1 MDALSQF
8 ILDAAGSPWAILAVA
23 GLIILDGIIPLVP
36 SESIVIGLAA
46 VGVGTGHSSLLILG
60 VVAAAAAWVGDN
72 LAYEIGRAIGIS
84 RFRWMHRPWF
94 SKAMAKA
101 GAALDRRVSSAVLA
115 GRFVPGGRVA
125 ISLVAG
131 ATRIPRR
138 VYRPLTVASSTLW
151 AIYSL
156 VIGTIGGAWV
166 AAHPIL
172 GVALAI
178 GLGMV
183 VGLLVDQ
190 VLALIRRRRAARI
203 RPAAITAAADREP
216 TPVG

>member
-1 MDALSQF
+1 MDVLSQF
-8 ILDAAGSPWAILAVA
+8 ILAAAGSPWVLLAVA
-23 GLIILDGIIPLVP
+23 ALIIIDGIFPLVP

-46 VGVGTGHSSLLILG
+46 IGVGTGHPSLLILG
-60 VVAAAAAWVGDN
+60 IVAAAAAWVGDN
-72 LAYEIGRAIGIS
+72 LAYEIGRGIGIT

-94 SKAMAKA
+94 TKAMTKA
-101 GAALDRRVSSAVLA
+101 AAALDRRVSSAVLA
-115 GRFVPGGRVA
+115 GRFIPGGRVA

-166 AAHPIL
+166 AAHPVL
-172 GVALAI
+172 GVGLAI
-178 GLGMV
+178 GLGMI
-183 VGLLVDQ
+183 VGFAVDQ
-190 VLALIRRRRAARI
+190 ILALIRRRRAARI
-203 RPAAITAAADREP
+203 ERAELTRAADREP

>member
-1 MDALSQF
+1 MDVLSQF
-8 ILDAAGSPWAILAVA
+8 ILAAAGSPWVLLAVA
-23 GLIILDGIIPLVP
+23 ALIIIDGLFPLVP

-46 VGVGTGHSSLLILG
+46 IGIGTGHPSLLILG

-72 LAYEIGRAIGIS
+72 LAYEIGRGIGIT

-94 SKAMAKA
+94 ANAMAKA
-101 GAALDRRVSSAVLA
+101 SAALDRRVSSAVLA
-115 GRFVPGGRVA
+115 GRFIPGGRVA

-172 GVALAI
+172 GVGLAI
-178 GLGMV
+178 GLGML
-183 VGLLVDQ
+183 VGFLVDQ
-190 VLALIRRRRAARI
+190 ILALIRRRRTARI
-203 RPAAITAAADREP
+203 RPAEITATAEREP